1 MYVATTQGTQTD
13 PKPTCEALVQL
24 ISGASTSALTCFHN
38 LPCDMVVC
46 TAAQLPVPVV
56 IIQILLPCEDPPAIH
71 VMIADSESGSIFLNR
86 TFDESE
92 NAVRLNAGGVIFD
105 LTLEQLPDQGAIR
118 YGVSL

>member
-24 ISGASTSALTCFHN
+24 ISGASTSLTCIHN
-38 LPCDMVVC
+38 LPCDMVAC
-46 TAAQLPVPVV
+46 TAEQLPVPVV
-56 IIQILLPCEDPPAIH
+56 IRQTLLPCEDPPAIR
-71 VMIADSESGSIFLNR
+71 VVIADSQSGSIFLDR

-105 LTLEQLPDQGAIR
+105 LTMEQLPDQGAIR